1 MPVEGQQTRRLVLAL
16 ILLLVA
22 LTAVLVTDRQFWF
35 GSEQATIESDVPEPV
50 ATATTAAVAAETA
63 APIAST
69 AVKPVPVAAAKKHA
83 AVSHVMPASQVTPEP
98 KPADS
103 TVVSNRTPLAPL
115 DVEIVAGDIHR
126 TVRPGSNAAKVA
138 IPNARAVAPVAQPA
152 AAPAPAT
159 NAAELEPMAESI
171 QLPQASL
178 TANYPLLAQHMN
190 VQGSVVLGVVIS
202 ANGIIQNIRV
212 MSGPAILA
220 AAAEQAVRQWRFK
233 PVLQDGQPVETK
245 ARITVNFTIKV
256 ADNPA
261 KPS

>member
-22 LTAVLVTDRQFWF
+22 LTAVLITDRQFWF

-50 ATATTAAVAAETA
+50 ATTTTPAVAPKTTEQ
-63 APIAST
+63 IAT
-69 AVKPVPVAAAKKHA
+69 KAVKTLPVAAKKHVA
-83 AVSHVMPASQVTPEP
+83 AAQIAAEP

-103 TVVSNRTPLAPL
+103 PVVTNRTVLAPL

-126 TVRPGSNAAKVA
+126 TVRPGTNATKVG
-138 IPNARAVAPVAQPA
+138 IPNGRAAAPAVTQP

-190 VQGSVVLGVVIS
+190 VQGSVVLQAVIS
-202 ANGIIQNIRV
+202 ANGAIQNLRV
-212 MSGPAILA
+212 LSGPAILA
-220 AAAEQAVRQWRFK
+220 AAAEQAVREWRFK
-233 PVLQDGQPVETK
+233 PVLQNGQPVETK

-261 KPS
+261 KAS